1 MKYRSRL
8 YVLFVWAFFAII
20 IAFTGS
26 WIENY
31 IVSDGA
37 IFGNKFFGSSFFL
50 FFSAVNINVILLL
63 LFVFLTFR
71 SGVKLIV
78 DNSQGAFGSKL
89 NTKLV
94 TAFLFF
100 SLLPTVVLLYVS
112 TKFVNTNFEKW
123 LPSNFVEATEETLN
137 SEAMYQSQILLLFE
151 NQVPAKDN
159 FNSFDFVKDKKK
171 DKFIYLSKKE
181 LKNNYKINE
190 VIEKNKSQLSNKAIW
205 FEYDNERMILLKS
218 NINYTFG
225 IISPKML
232 HPQWLLLKSEYPE
245 SKNATKVLKL
255 SYYVMLGV
263 ITLLIIFSATWLGFT
278 IAREITVPMKI
289 LSDATESVAHGDYS
303 VTIDDIVSDD
313 EMGKLALSFRSMVSD
328 LKLEKERVD
337 IYSNEIKRKAD
348 ELLIKSEY
356 NEILLRNVNA
366 AVIALDQDLYI
377 ETWNYRAENIFNYK
391 ESEALGKHIS
401 QIIEKNIFEKAFQPP
416 LSEISESSQKRI
428 ELEWSGKISDID
440 YQLQVAVSMLLSSRG
455 KVVKI
460 IFINDI
466 TELAKVQRMAAW
478 RDVARR
484 IAHEIKNPLT
494 PIKLG
499 AQRIERRFSD
509 HFVGVEKNIFKESVQ
524 IILQSTES
532 IKILV
537 DEFIKFSRMPQSFL
551 QEGNIVES
559 VYMALRG
566 FVGNIENVSMVFHIK
581 IDNNNLVLKNEERIE
596 LLPVIICNYDRD
608 QIVRLF
614 VNLISNAVT
623 VSHGTKQPVTVSLS
637 YNTGERFVKIRVMD
651 LGEGLSKE
659 IKARL
664 FEPYFSTK
672 KTGTGLGLVIAKQIV
687 DEHFGKIYVEEN
699 LPKGTVFIVEIPAIK
714 NRENEDKII

>member
-137 SEAMYQSQILLLFE
+137 SEAMYQSQILSLFE
-151 NQVPAKDN
+151 NQIPTKDN
-159 FNSFDFVKDKKK
+159 FNTFDFVKDKKK

-181 LKNNYKINE
+181 LKSDHKINE
-190 VIEKNKSQLSNKAIW
+190 IIEKNKSQLTNKAIW

-218 NINYTFG
+218 NVNFIFG

-303 VTIDDIVSDD
+303 VKIDDIVSDD

-337 IYSNEIKRKAD
+337 LYSNEIKRKAD

-401 QIIEKNIFEKAFQPP
+401 QIIEKNIFEKAFLPP
-416 LSEISESSQKRI
+416 LSEISDSSQKRI
-428 ELEWSGKISDID
+428 ELEWSGKISEID

-509 HFVGVEKNIFKESVQ
+509 HFVGVERNIFRESVQ

-532 IKILV
+532 IKLLV

-551 QEGNIVES
+551 QEGNIIES

-581 IDNNNLVLKNEERIE
+581 IDNNNVVLKNEERIE

-623 VSHGTKQPVTVSLS
+623 VSHGKNQPVTVSLS

-687 DEHFGKIYVEEN
+687 DEHFGKIYIEEN

-714 NRENEDKII
+714 FRENEDKII